1 MPTIKDVARKAGVS
15 TATVSHVINE
25 TRFVSEELRAR
36 VYKAMEELDYRPNAI
51 ARSLRRK
58 RTQNIG
64 MIVPDVAYPFLAEVA
79 RGMEDRSFA
88 LGYSAILCES
98 NSDPERETACID
110 LLRAKQVDG
119 IVFVAGGESSTHVW
133 ALIERRIPVVVC
145 DRELPG
151 VEVDT
156 VIADNVGS
164 GYQGTE
170 HLIRLGHRHI
180 GCITGP
186 RALCISDK
194 RMDGYE
200 RALKEHGVTPTPA
213 LPLRGGGSLII
224 HSDFRCRGGYEAM
237 GELLALDEPPTAVFA
252 CNDLM
257 AMGAICAASKRR
269 LRIPEDIAIVGCDD
283 IALAAFTNPSL
294 TTVAQPKYEMG
305 ALAVEMLIDRIE
317 NMDKPPTKRVLPTEM
332 VIRDSC

>member
-1 MPTIKDVARKAGVS
+1 MVTVKDVARRAKVS

-36 VYKAMEELDYRPNAI
+36 VYQAMEELDYRPNAI

-58 RTQNIG
+58 RTQDIG

-79 RGMEDRSFA
+79 RGLEDRGFE

-98 NSDPERETACID
+98 NSEPEREAACVD
-110 LLRAKQVDG
+110 LLRMKRVDG
-119 IVFVAGGESSTHVW
+119 IVFVAAGENSHHVR
-133 ALIERRIPVVVC
+133 ALIERGVPVVVC

-164 GYQGTE
+164 GHQATD
-170 HLIRLGHRHI
+170 HLIRLGHRRI
-180 GCITGP
+180 GCIAGP
-186 RALCISDK
+186 QELCISNK
-194 RMDGYE
+194 RLAGYR
-200 RALKEHGVTPTPA
+200 RALEEHG
-213 LPLRGGGSLII
+213 LPLDQDII
-224 HSDFRCRGGYEAM
+224 VHGDFRCPGGYEAM
-237 GELLALDEPPTAVFA
+237 GKLLALDDPPTAVFA

-257 AMGAICAASKRR
+257 AMGAICAVSKRR
-269 LRIPEDIAIVGCDD
+269 LRMPEDVAIVGCDD

-294 TTVAQPKYEMG
+294 TTVAQPKHEMG
-305 ALAVEMLIDRIE
+305 AAAVEMLVDRIE
-317 NMDKPPTKRVLPTEM
+317 DAHKPPTKRVLPTEL